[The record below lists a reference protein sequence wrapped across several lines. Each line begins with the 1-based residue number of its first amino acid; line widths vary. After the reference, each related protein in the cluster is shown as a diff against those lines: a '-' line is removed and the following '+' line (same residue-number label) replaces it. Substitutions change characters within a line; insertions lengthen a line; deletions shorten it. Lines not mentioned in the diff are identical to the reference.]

1 MKKILNWC
9 MLHSGQIIA
18 TLAIVAAT
26 TSVGTTCIF
35 DSYQPDV
42 PECLR
47 ESNVS
52 LQLDHCK

>member
-18 TLAIVAAT
+18 TLTIVAAT

-47 ESNVS
+47 ES
-52 LQLDHCK
+52 